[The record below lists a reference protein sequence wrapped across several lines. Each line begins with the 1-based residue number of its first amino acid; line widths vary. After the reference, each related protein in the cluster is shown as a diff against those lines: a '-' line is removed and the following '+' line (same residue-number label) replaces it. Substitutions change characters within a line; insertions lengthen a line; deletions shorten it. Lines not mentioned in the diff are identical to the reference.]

1 MCEKVIP
8 KRFPTA
14 NARSFLRSNVVG
26 IDTRMS
32 GQGSLLDGTT
42 NSPCIRAIAL
52 HNPILS

>member
-14 NARSFLRSNVVG
+14 NARSFLRSKAVG

-32 GQGSLLDGTT
+32 GQVSLLDGTRT
-42 NSPCIRAIAL
+42 SRCLHGTAL
-52 HNPILS
+52 RDTILS